1 MKIKIKDFKLK
12 TNIGI
17 YDWEKTF
24 EREIIINLEIK
35 TDDLK
40 STVSDQIQDT
50 IDYESIYNQIKEI
63 VANNKFN
70 LIEKL
75 AQKILDAIMVDK
87 RICQAKIEID
97 KLNIFDEVMS
107 CAVCLESKR

>member
-1 MKIKIKDFKLK
+1 MKIKIKDFKLQ

-17 YDWEKTF
+17 YDWEKTHP
-24 EREIIINLEIK
+24 RDIIINLEIK
-35 TDDLK
+35 IDDLK
-40 STVSDQIQDT
+40 STTSDQIQDT
-50 IDYESIYNQIKEI
+50 IDYELIYNQIKKI

-75 AQKILDAIMVDK
+75 AQEIINTIMVDK
-87 RICQAKIEID
+87 RICQVKIEID
-97 KLNIFDEVMS
+97 KLNIFNEVRS